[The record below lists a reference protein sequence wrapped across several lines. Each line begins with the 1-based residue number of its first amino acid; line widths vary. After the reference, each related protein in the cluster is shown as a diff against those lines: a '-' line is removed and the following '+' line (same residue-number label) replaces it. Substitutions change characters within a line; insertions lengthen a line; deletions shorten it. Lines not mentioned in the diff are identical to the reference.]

1 MTYSYTN
8 NKIKTIAEQ
17 FFTKLHACT
26 DKKSIELLSIEFLGR
41 NSIIAKLMEDL
52 KNLPL
57 EEKKVLGPELNQF
70 KKDLQAALLEK
81 ESLILQKEHAAHA
94 ERLKLFDVT
103 AYTPG
108 EMYGS
113 LHPTTHVIEEIEDV
127 LMSMGFE
134 ILDGPEV
141 ETENFNFEAL
151 NIPKNHPARD
161 MQDTFWL
168 TLPQLLLRTQTSSV
182 QIHAMHSRQP
192 PFAIASSG
200 RTYRHEATD
209 ACHDFVFMQC
219 EGLLIDKKV
228 SLSHLFATTK
238 LFLQGIFKKEQID
251 IRIRPSFFPFVEPG
265 IEIDMS
271 CPFCAKGCSVCK
283 KSNFIEI
290 CGAGMVH
297 PNVLRAGG
305 INPDEY
311 SGFAFGFGLTRLIMM
326 KYGINDIRY
335 LHSNKLEFLKQF

>member
-1 MTYSYTN
+1 MTYPYTN
-8 NKIKTIAEQ
+8 EKLRIIAEQ
-17 FFTKLHACT
+17 FLTRLKTCS
-26 DKKSIELLSIEFLGR
+26 DNKSLEALDIEFLGR
-41 NSIIAKLMEDL
+41 HGIIAKLMEEL
-52 KNLPL
+52 KTLSL
-57 EEKKVLGPELNQF
+57 EEKRTLGPEINLL
-70 KKDLQAALLEK
+70 KKDLQASLLEK
-81 ESLILQKEHAAHA
+81 KSALTQQEAAAHA
-94 ERLKLFDVT
+94 ERQKLFDVT
-103 AYTPG
+103 AYQPG
-108 EMYGS
+108 ELFGS
-113 LHPTTHVIEEIEDV
+113 LHPATHVVQEIEDV

-134 ILDGPEV
+134 ILDGPEI
-141 ETENFNFEAL
+141 ETEEINFEAL

-168 TLPQLLLRTQTSSV
+168 TLPQLLLRTHTSSV
-182 QIHAMHSRQP
+182 EIHAMRSRQP
-192 PFAIASSG
+192 PFAIASAG

-238 LFLQGIFKKEQID
+238 LFLQGIFKKEQIE
-251 IRIRPSFFPFVEPG
+251 IRIRPSYFPFVEPG

-283 KSNFIEI
+283 KSNWIEI

-297 PNVLRAGG
+297 PHVLRAGG
-305 INPDEY
+305 INPEEY